1 MLTIHP
7 EKIYISSA
15 NVDIKKYRRLVCV
28 DLTLSGNSTLL
39 SLLGLIPVCVP
50 LNSCLSNSTLIS
62 SKQSIGF
69 SPPSLVLSTTILELP
84 MLFFN
89 IYFLLSPF
97 FRDEG

>member
-39 SLLGLIPVCVP
+39 SFLGLIPVCVP
-50 LNSCLSNSTLIS
+50 LNS
-62 SKQSIGF
+62 
-69 SPPSLVLSTTILELP
+69 
-84 MLFFN
+84 
-89 IYFLLSPF
+89 
-97 FRDEG
+97 